1 MPGKSPLFFKS
12 QESNQ
17 QSNQESNQEMFNFEV
32 LALLL
37 QKEPDLMLR
46 ARDPEEEEWDR
57 LIASMNIK
65 PPVRLQ
71 AAEASAAPAVKIK

>member
-12 QESNQ
+12 QESNK
-17 QSNQESNQEMFNFEV
+17 EIFKLED
-32 LALLL
+32 LACLL
-37 QKEPDLMLR
+37 QNDPELILR

>member
-17 QSNQESNQEMFNFEV
+17 QSNQEKFNFEV

-37 QKEPDLMLR
+37 QEPELMLR